1 MRDEGRKEMS
11 TIMPKGE
18 NVRQSLKW
26 ISNERLQDE
35 CKDLIGLISAACMR
49 FNLSPKEE
57 EFLRCFY
64 ADGKLDNLP
73 LKD

>member
-1 MRDEGRKEMS
+1 MT
-11 TIMPKGE
+11 TIMPRGE

-35 CKDLIGLISAACMR
+35 CKDLVRLISDACIR
-49 FNLSPKEE
+49 FNLSPNEE

-64 ADGKLDNLP
+64 ADENSDRLP
-73 LKD
+73 PAD

>member
-1 MRDEGRKEMS
+1 MT

-35 CKDLIGLISAACMR
+35 RKDIITLINDASIR

-57 EFLRCFY
+57 EFLRVFY
-64 ADGKLDNLP
+64 FEGKNDLNPDF
-73 LKD
+73 

>member
-1 MRDEGRKEMS
+1 MT

-35 CKDLIGLISAACMR
+35 CKDLIGLISDACIR

-64 ADGKLDNLP
+64 CEGTSNLP
-73 LKD
+73 PDL

>member
-1 MRDEGRKEMS
+1 MT

-35 CKDLIGLISAACMR
+35 CKDLVGLISDASMR
-49 FNLSPKEE
+49 FNLSPNEE

-64 ADGKLDNLP
+64 YDVKLDSLSP
-73 LKD
+73 KD

>member
-1 MRDEGRKEMS
+1 MT

-26 ISNERLQDE
+26 ISNERLQDD
-35 CKDLIGLISAACMR
+35 CKDIIALINDACIR

-57 EFLRCFY
+57 EFLRIFY
-64 ADGKLDNLP
+64 YEGKNDLQPDF
-73 LKD
+73 

>member
-1 MRDEGRKEMS
+1 MT

-35 CKDLIGLISAACMR
+35 CKDLIALISDASMR

-64 ADGKLDNLP
+64 ADGKPDSLP
-73 LKD
+73 PED